1 MTLAPSEASL
11 RIGYASRMPWPGKR
25 RRRSRP
31 RKMRSRGSK
40 KRERS
45 SSRGEPGSV
54 VCFRGRL
61 YISSGVLENITAI
74 HVHLFD
80 GKAKGG
86 GMCGRA

>member
-31 RKMRSRGSK
+31 RKRRSRGSK

-45 SSRGEPGSV
+45 SNRGESGSV
-54 VCFRGRL
+54 VLFSREVV
-61 YISSGVLENITAI
+61 YIIWGIGEHHGNPCTFV
-74 HVHLFD
+74 
-80 GKAKGG
+80 
-86 GMCGRA
+86 